1 MAELALNNNHSFT
14 PILWNMQKWL
24 KCMLYVFNN
33 LSLKLKEM
41 QCSAS
46 RLTTTNARQ
55 MTVKESFNHV
65 L

>member
-14 PILWNMQKWL
+14 PLWYIPIWL
-24 KCMLYVFNN
+24 KCMLYFFNN

-46 RLTTTNARQ
+46 RLTTANARQ
-55 MTVKESFNHV
+55 TTVKESFNPV